1 MNTKD
6 NIYWLGADDC
16 IRALRWLNKN
26 YEAKMNL
33 FGSEYIEEIV
43 EDENAKTI
51 ITRVREEMDEQS
63 ALNSIKLGDLVNIGH
78 GIEII
83 IIKIDKLSRRV
94 DGFDKYGNYY
104 TVPVE
109 KVQYSHI
116 HYDGVERFLGG
127 NEE

>member
-6 NIYWLGADDC
+6 NVYWLGADDC
-16 IRALRWLNKN
+16 MRALRWICKN
-26 YEAKMNL
+26 DTGDL
-33 FGSEYIEEIV
+33 FGTNNLEEII
-43 EDENAKTI
+43 EDESAKTI

-63 ALNSIKLGDLVNIGH
+63 TLNSIKLGDLANIGH

-83 IIKIDKLSRRV
+83 IIKIDRLSRRV

-104 TVPVE
+104 TVPIE

-116 HYDGVERFLGG
+116 HYDGVSRFLGG
-127 NEE
+127 DEE